1 MNISKIKLP
10 SNRRFGFF
18 FTIIISLLAIYFL
31 YEDNILL
38 SYIAFVISFLFLLV
52 SIFRANLLMP
62 LNKAWMRLGFLLG
75 VIINPIVLGLIF
87 FLLFTP
93 IALIMRLFGRDEL
106 RLRVKNRSS
115 HWKNRNIRSIGMNT
129 FKQQF

>member
-1 MNISKIKLP
+1 
-10 SNRRFGFF
+10 
-18 FTIIISLLAIYFL
+18 
-31 YEDNILL
+31 
-38 SYIAFVISFLFLLV
+38 
-52 SIFRANLLMP
+52 MP

-93 IALIMRLFGRDEL
+93 IALLMRLFGRDEL